1 MFANLL
7 FLTETI
13 GEVVEEVIEKA
24 PANNG
29 LMIAIIGACIA
40 TVVSGIGSILGVQM
54 CGRAAAGVTTEQP
67 ELFGKLLV
75 LQILPG
81 TQGLYGFLAAVLLML
96 KIGLVGGS
104 AGELSN
110 ATGWAYFAACMPIT
124 INGLIS
130 AWYQAKVATSAI
142 MMTAKQPD
150 ASGKG
155 ITMAVLVETY
165 AILSLIVS
173 ILLIFGI
180 N

>member
-1 MFANLL
+1 MTNG
-7 FLTETI
+7 TI
-13 GEVVEEVIEKA
+13 
-24 PANNG
+24 
-29 LMIAIIGACIA
+29 IALIGAALGTILP
-40 TVVSGIGSILGVQM
+40 GIGSILGVQM
-54 CGRAAAGVTTEQP
+54 CGKAAAGVTSEKP

-81 TQGLYGFLAAVLLML
+81 TQGLYGFLTTFLFMIQTEILNGE
-96 KIGLVGGS
+96 GLFLTV
-104 AGELSN
+104 AE
-110 ATGWAYFAACMPIT
+110 GWAYFTVFMPIA

-130 AWYQAKVATSAI
+130 AIFQGKVATAGI

-173 ILLIFGI
+173 IMLIFSL
-180 N
+180 

>member
-1 MFANLL
+1 MTFG
-7 FLTETI
+7 TI
-13 GEVVEEVIEKA
+13 
-24 PANNG
+24 
-29 LMIAIIGACIA
+29 IALIGAALGTILP
-40 TVVSGIGSILGVQM
+40 GIGSVLGVQM
-54 CGRAAAGVTTEQP
+54 CGKAAAGVTSEKP

-81 TQGLYGFLAAVLLML
+81 TQGLYGFLTTFLFMIQVGLLSGDTTAAFNLTTYQ
-96 KIGLVGGS
+96 GL
-104 AGELSN
+104 
-110 ATGWAYFAACMPIT
+110 AYLTVFMPIA

-130 AWYQAKVATSAI
+130 AIFQGKVATAGI

-173 ILLIFGI
+173 IMLIFALA
-180 N
+180 

>member
-1 MFANLL
+1 MTFG
-7 FLTETI
+7 TI
-13 GEVVEEVIEKA
+13 
-24 PANNG
+24 
-29 LMIAIIGACIA
+29 IALIGASLA
-40 TVVSGIGSILGVQM
+40 TILPGIGSILGVQT
-54 CGRAAAGVTTEQP
+54 CGKAAAGVTSEKP

-81 TQGLYGFLAAVLLML
+81 TQGLYGFLTTFIFMIKTGILA
-96 KIGLVGGS
+96 GS
-104 AGELSN
+104 PEALQISLQE
-110 ATGWAYFAACMPIT
+110 GWAFFAVFMPIA

-130 AWYQAKVATSAI
+130 AIFQGRVSTAGI

-173 ILLIFGI
+173 IMLIFSL
-180 N
+180 

>member
-1 MFANLL
+1 MTNG
-7 FLTETI
+7 TI
-13 GEVVEEVIEKA
+13 
-24 PANNG
+24 
-29 LMIAIIGACIA
+29 IALIGAALGTILP
-40 TVVSGIGSILGVQM
+40 GIGSVLGVQM
-54 CGRAAAGVTTEQP
+54 CGKAAAGVTSEKP

-81 TQGLYGFLAAVLLML
+81 TQGLYGFLTTFLFMIQTGILN
-96 KIGLVGGS
+96 GVGQDLTV
-104 AGELSN
+104 AQ
-110 ATGWAYFAACMPIT
+110 GWAYFTVFMPIA

-130 AWYQAKVATSAI
+130 AIFQGKVATAGI

-173 ILLIFGI
+173 IMLIFSL
-180 N
+180 

>member
-1 MFANLL
+1 MSLG
-7 FLTETI
+7 TI
-13 GEVVEEVIEKA
+13 
-24 PANNG
+24 
-29 LMIAIIGACIA
+29 IALIGAGLGTI
-40 TVVSGIGSILGVQM
+40 VPGIGSILGVQM
-54 CGRAAAGVTTEQP
+54 CGKAAAGVTSEKP

-81 TQGLYGFLAAVLLML
+81 TQGLYGFLATFLFMIQVGLL
-96 KIGLVGGS
+96 GG
-104 AGELSN
+104 AFD
-110 ATGWAYFAACMPIT
+110 ATALTVQQGWAFFAAFMPIT

-130 AWYQAKVATSAI
+130 AIYQGRVATCGI

-173 ILLIFGI
+173 IMLIF
-180 N
+180 NVVR

>member
-1 MFANLL
+1 MFTNLL
-7 FLTETI
+7 FLTDVVS
-13 GEVVEEVIEKA
+13 EVTEKA

-29 LMIAIIGACIA
+29 VLIAIIGACVAAILA
-40 TVVSGIGSILGVQM
+40 GIGSILGVQM
-54 CGRAAAGVTTEQP
+54 CGKAAAGVTAEQP

-96 KIGLVGGS
+96 KLGLVGGQVT
-104 AGELSN
+104 ELSN
-110 ATGWAYFAACMPIT
+110 EIGWAYFGACMPIA

-180 N
+180 